1 MAKQSAHERRIR
13 AKLKDQEA
21 VIERLQGE
29 IEELQKRMFDKQE
42 AVRSEVETVHLLE
55 ELLDAPNAGE
65 GEREAE

>member
-42 AVRSEVETVHLLE
+42 AVRAEVETVHLLE
-55 ELLDAPNAGE
+55 ELLDAPTVAE
-65 GEREAE
+65 GEAE